1 MRVEVLL
8 FAVVRQRA
16 GTDRLELEL
25 DDGATAGDALR
36 ALAMRD
42 GLEELS
48 GRLPVRVAINRE
60 YAPEDSVL
68 SAGDELAVIPPV
80 IGGAGPH
87 ASGGTGL
94 APSDVTPEA
103 TRAVIEREGRRDPG
117 AGADRQ
123 LPGQPAEHRPDGG
136 RARAGAHSRARPA
149 R

>member
-103 TRAVIEREGRRDPG
+103 TRAVIEREAPG
-117 AGADRQ
+117 
-123 LPGQPAEHRPDGG
+123 PGGG
-136 RARAGAHSRARPA
+136 R
-149 R
+149 